1 MAAELFEMAKTG
13 VFWDAADCKI
23 SSGLNAVLVSKSIQ
37 SGLQDTCYLG
47 LTSIF
52 AYGSTEDIMVGFDS
66 SAGKVV
72 YRTTAALD
80 YNGAGEIYEN
90 ELPETETA
98 EDIIS
103 RSECPPAV
111 VMNLTEPGDKHQ
123 RYGAFITGVFSWAL
137 NNHPPANLILVV
149 GDVAEHEYR
158 FVSVFSHLIS
168 SGYNVAFV
176 QPENQASQMLFRLGR
191 RRRIWLWEKLSLGEG
206 PIRKQKPPNFHYEAK
221 NSSVNFN
228 LLGVGGLAC
237 LLIVTTIL
245 GRMASS

>member
-72 YRTTAALD
+72 YRTTA
-80 YNGAGEIYEN
+80 
-90 ELPETETA
+90 
-98 EDIIS
+98 
-103 RSECPPAV
+103 
-111 VMNLTEPGDKHQ
+111 GDKHQ

>member
-1 MAAELFEMAKTG
+1 
-13 VFWDAADCKI
+13 
-23 SSGLNAVLVSKSIQ
+23 
-37 SGLQDTCYLG
+37 
-47 LTSIF
+47 
-52 AYGSTEDIMVGFDS
+52 MVGFDS

-111 VMNLTEPGDKHQ
+111 VMNLIEPGDKHQ
-123 RYGAFITGVFSWAL
+123 RYGALITGVFSWAL

-158 FVSVFSHLIS
+158 FVGVFTHLIS

-176 QPENQASQMLFRLGR
+176 QPENQASQILFRLG
-191 RRRIWLWEKLSLGEG
+191 RRIWLWEKLSLGEG

-221 NSSVNFN
+221 NSSVNFY
-228 LLGVGGLAC
+228 LFGVGGLAC

>member
-1 MAAELFEMAKTG
+1 MAAELFEKAKTG
-13 VFWDAADCKI
+13 VFWDAEDCKI
-23 SSGLNAVLVSKSIQ
+23 PSGLNAILVSKNIRS
-37 SGLQDTCYLG
+37 
-47 LTSIF
+47 
-52 AYGSTEDIMVGFDS
+52 
-66 SAGKVV
+66 
-72 YRTTAALD
+72 ALD

-111 VMNLTEPGDKHQ
+111 VMNLIEPGDKHQ
-123 RYGAFITGVFSWAL
+123 RYGALITGVFSWAL

-158 FVSVFSHLIS
+158 FVGVFTHLIS

-176 QPENQASQMLFRLGR
+176 QPENQASQILFRLG
-191 RRRIWLWEKLSLGEG
+191 RRIWLWEKLSLGEG

-245 GRMASS
+245 SRMASS